1 MEMLHG
7 KNGINKMFGNF
18 YKNKKVLITGHT
30 GFKGSWLSA
39 WLLMMGSEVCGFSKD
54 IPTKPSNFES
64 IKIKNK
70 IKNYN
75 GDIRDINKLKKV
87 IKDFKPEIVFHLAAQ
102 SLVRKS
108 YKEPLLTFETNIMGT
123 LNVLESIKESSCIKA
138 AVIITSDKA
147 YRNQEWLWG
156 YRESDP
162 LGGED
167 PYSASKGSAELVI
180 NSYCKS
186 FFQDGPFIASTR
198 AGNVIGG
205 GDWADDRIIPDAVR
219 AWTKK
224 KPVLIRNPDSTRP
237 WQHVLEPLSGY
248 LWLGKLLYEQ
258 GKTFSG
264 HAYNFGPS
272 NMDNYSVKDVLDC
285 IKKYWNNAG
294 WLVKKNNSD
303 AKEAALLKLSC
314 DKAVSKLGW
323 KSILSFEETIKITTS
338 WYKSYYE
345 HKNNDMIDFS
355 FKQIKLYEKKGK
367 IEDASWSK

>member
-345 HKNNDMIDFS
+345 HKNNDMLDFS

>member
-1 MEMLHG
+1 MLHG

-345 HKNNDMIDFS
+345 HKNNDMLDFS